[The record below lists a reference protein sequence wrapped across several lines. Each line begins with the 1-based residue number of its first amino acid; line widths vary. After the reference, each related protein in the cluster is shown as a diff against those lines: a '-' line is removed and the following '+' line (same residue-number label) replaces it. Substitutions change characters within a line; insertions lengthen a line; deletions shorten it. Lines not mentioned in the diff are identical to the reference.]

1 MQRNPFAPTYVS
13 GIQISKNGPMKLR
26 FYDGTERL
34 STKGSGYAQLSE
46 LLVDKLKAL
55 NKSVDD

>member
-1 MQRNPFAPTYVS
+1 MT
-13 GIQISKNGPMKLR
+13 LR